1 MNDTPPNNVA
11 RENLY
16 GLAAEFTTTPGIYHA
31 AEKVHAA
38 GYKWFDCQVPFAVH
52 GLDRAMGVKMT
63 ILPILVF
70 FGGLT
75 GLIAACVLQVFTNSL
90 EIDIWALL
98 PVVGYQFDVSGKPL
112 LGPAAFVPV
121 AFEMTVLFSAL
132 TAVFGTLFL
141 NKLPMFYHPTLKHP
155 ALSRAT
161 DDRFFLIIEAR
172 DPKFNHDDVEAFLQ
186 TLDPETVIAL
196 EK

>member
-1 MNDTPPNNVA
+1 MNDTPSNNVA

-70 FGGLT
+70 L
-75 GLIAACVLQVFTNSL
+75 LHLSVFR
-90 EIDIWALL
+90 LL
-98 PVVGYQFDVSGKPL
+98 HCRQWENL
-112 LGPAAFVPV
+112 LF
-121 AFEMTVLFSAL
+121 
-132 TAVFGTLFL
+132 
-141 NKLPMFYHPTLKHP
+141 
-155 ALSRAT
+155 
-161 DDRFFLIIEAR
+161 
-172 DPKFNHDDVEAFLQ
+172 
-186 TLDPETVIAL
+186 
-196 EK
+196 

>member
-1 MNDTPPNNVA
+1 MSDIP

-16 GLAAEFTTTPGIYHA
+16 GLAAEFADTPSIFHA
-31 AEKVHAA
+31 AEKTHAA
-38 GYKWFDCQVPFAVH
+38 GYKWFDCLVPFPVH

-75 GLIAACVLQVFTNSL
+75 GLTLACILQVFTNSL
-90 EIDIWALL
+90 EIDLWALV
-98 PVVGYQFDVSGKPL
+98 PVVGYQYDVSGKPL

-132 TAVFGTLFL
+132 TAVFGTLVL
-141 NKLPMFYHPTLKHP
+141 NKLPMLYHPTLKSP
-155 ALSRAT
+155 KLARAT
-161 DDRFFLIIEAR
+161 DDRFYLVIESK
-172 DPKFNHDDVEAFLQ
+172 DPLFVRDDVEAFLQ
-186 TLDPETVIAL
+186 SLNPDSIIEL